1 METQKEKDLHELVEK
16 LKQAAGSNL
25 RCVVLY
31 GSAATGEFH
40 PGHSDLN
47 LLCVV
52 ERLDAGELEKLNA
65 AAEWWTRKKHPA
77 PLVFGLEEL
86 QRAADV
92 FAIELLDIQARRRV
106 LYGDDVIARLTVP
119 MHLHSQQVER
129 ELRANLIRLRQGF
142 LVTPRHLKTLLG
154 LMTASVSTFAALFRH
169 ALIALGEPAPESK
182 RAAVERL
189 ATKLGFDASA
199 FYAVLDARE
208 GKRREEHIDV
218 LETFRSYL
226 VAVTHVTEEMDRR
239 LASGN

>member
-1 METQKEKDLHELVEK
+1 MEKDLAELVER
-16 LKQAAGSNL
+16 LKSAIGANL
-25 RCVVLY
+25 KTVVLY
-31 GSAATGEFH
+31 GSAAAGDFQ
-40 PGHSDLN
+40 PQHSDLN
-47 LLCVV
+47 VLCVLD
-52 ERLDAGELEKLNA
+52 RLDGAELQKLGPTARWWEK
-65 AAEWWTRKKHPA
+65 KGHPA

-189 ATKLGFDASA
+189 ATKLGFDAS
-199 FYAVLDARE
+199 
-208 GKRREEHIDV
+208 
-218 LETFRSYL
+218 
-226 VAVTHVTEEMDRR
+226 
-239 LASGN
+239 